1 MKNVFKLLGIAL
13 LIFVYTVP
21 VQSQDDECLS
31 RNQNFRSGKDA
42 VIAIDED
49 KPFVASDIASF
60 KGLFYYPVDCEAIYN
75 GKLHKNDPMKVISV
89 ETSKGGTVSVYDY
102 GVLDVNIGGEDYRLN
117 VYQNIDLPDFEGA
130 ETVFIPIK
138 DESTGNTTFGN
149 GRYLIIQPPAS
160 GKKVVL
166 DFNMATNPWE
176 NYNKT
181 YSTILVP
188 DENIIRAPVTSGERK
203 YEDR

>member
-1 MKNVFKLLGIAL
+1 MKSIIKLLGIA
-13 LIFVYTVP
+13 IFSFVLSVP
-21 VQSQDDECLS
+21 AQSQDDECKT
-31 RNQNFRSGKDA
+31 RNQNFRSGRDA
-42 VIAIDED
+42 IIAIDED
-49 KPFVASDIASF
+49 KPFAAADIASF
-60 KGLFYYPVDCEAIYN
+60 KGLFYYPIDCKAVFN
-75 GKLHKNDPMKVISV
+75 GKLHKLDPMKVISV

-102 GVLDVNIGGEDYRLN
+102 GIVDVNIGGEDYSLR
-117 VYQNIDLPDFEGA
+117 VYQNIDIPDFAGA

-138 DESTGNTTFGN
+138 DNSSGNTTFDN

-176 NYNKT
+176 NYNSS

-188 DENIIRAPVTSGERK
+188 AENVIMAPVATGERK